1 MKRIKKFNENNL
13 DLDYDYIYNC
23 FAELIDDNKASIRN
37 FQKDHQRYITIDL
50 KMKPFSSVEVGTS
63 PRLNRTPVGPTALKK
78 AFTQIGTAEK
88 IINSKIFDYID
99 GVKYNYD
106 LLKEVEVGLTRL
118 SEEYPEYITNFEIFD
133 NVNSIHI
140 NIFNSWRTYIK
151 E

>member
-1 MKRIKKFNENNL
+1 MNMKRIKKFNENNL

-37 FQKDHQRYITIDL
+37 FQNDHQRYITIDL
-50 KMKPFSSVEVGTS
+50 KMKPFSSVKVGTS
-63 PRLNRTPVGPTALKK
+63 PRLNRTPVGPT
-78 AFTQIGTAEK
+78 EK
-88 IINSKIFDYID
+88 IKDSLIFDYID

-118 SEEYPEYITNFEIFD
+118 SEEYPDYITNFEIFD